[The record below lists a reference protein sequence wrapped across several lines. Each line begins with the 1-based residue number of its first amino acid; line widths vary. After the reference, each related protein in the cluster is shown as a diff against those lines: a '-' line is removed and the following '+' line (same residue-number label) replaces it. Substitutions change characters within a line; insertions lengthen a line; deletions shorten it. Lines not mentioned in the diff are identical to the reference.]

1 MAIKKVPVIPLDIK
15 AYCLMIYQKSTRM
28 SVLFTSDSNNLARN
42 KKICQLIVSKSESNQ
57 KIVEQVNQFKYIGAR
72 DNKKSEN
79 KLRRRIRIPKRHCV
93 EKHIP

>member
-1 MAIKKVPVIPLDIK
+1 LAIKKVPVIPLDIK

-42 KKICQLIVSKSESNQ
+42 KKILSNTHCQLIVSKSESNQ

-79 KLRRRIRIPKRHCV
+79 KL
-93 EKHIP
+93 